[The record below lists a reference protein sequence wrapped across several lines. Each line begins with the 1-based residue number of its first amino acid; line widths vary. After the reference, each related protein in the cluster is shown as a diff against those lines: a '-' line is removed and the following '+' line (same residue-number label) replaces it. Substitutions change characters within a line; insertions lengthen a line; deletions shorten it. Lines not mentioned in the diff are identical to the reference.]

1 MLKIVRCTHALKVNN
16 SCEIFLYFRDVPAK
30 SDWKLSVK
38 VKAKRVGLEQFSVT
52 FDSQEVPDI
61 TGRAEVQVK

>member
-1 MLKIVRCTHALKVNN
+1 MYC
-16 SCEIFLYFRDVPAK
+16 RDVPAK

>member
-1 MLKIVRCTHALKVNN
+1 MYC
-16 SCEIFLYFRDVPAK
+16 RDILAK

-61 TGRAEVQVK
+61 TGRAEVQVKWTTKNISICTIYIAKPLGD